1 MQLDVD
7 QAANADMILSVLM
20 GDNVDARRM
29 WIQQNAKDAR
39 FLDV

>member
-1 MQLDVD
+1 V
-7 QAANADMILSVLM
+7 LSVLM
-20 GDNVDARRM
+20 GDDVEARRN